1 MALSPTVPTAAIIG
15 YLTQVQVE
23 KPTSPGQYFSL
34 LEVKDVTPPNLQVND
49 VEVTHYL
56 SPGRTREYIAGFI
69 EGGDAAVT
77 MNRVPGSP
85 TEDLILLLQNTGS
98 KVHVKVTWPNNI
110 IWTFLG
116 HVKGYE
122 TTSPVDGVMEAT
134 ATFKVDSS
142 LTVIG

>member
-1 MALSPTVPTAAIIG
+1 
-15 YLTQVQVE
+15 
-23 KPTSPGQYFSL
+23 
-34 LEVKDVTPPNLQVND
+34 
-49 VEVTHYL
+49 
-56 SPGRTREYIAGFI
+56 
-69 EGGDAAVT
+69 

-85 TEDLILLLQNTGS
+85 TEDLILLLQTGAN

-122 TTSPVDGVMEAT
+122 TTAPVDGVMEAT

-142 LTVIG
+142 ITVIG

>member
-1 MALSPTVPTAAIIG
+1 MVSPTTPTTAIIG
-15 YLTQVQVE
+15 WTTQVQVE
-23 KPTSPGQYFSL
+23 KPTSPGVYFSL
-34 LEVKDVTPPNLQVND
+34 IEVKDVSPPNLQVDD

-69 EGGDAAVT
+69 DGGDAAVT

-85 TEDLILLLQNTGS
+85 SEDLILLLQNTGA
-98 KVHVKVTWPNNI
+98 KVHVKVTWPNAI